1 MHFSKRLRTE
11 WQDTCG
17 NLFYL
22 QEVAGGG
29 NCLLRLREKAIIEA
43 TIERGLSEL
52 SFFPHKGSGIV
63 VN

>member
-17 NLFYL
+17 NLCFTYKKW
-22 QEVAGGG
+22 QEVVTAYSDSEKK
-29 NCLLRLREKAIIEA
+29 LLA
-43 TIERGLSEL
+43 IERGLSEL